1 MLALVGDDESLDQMR
16 EIVNSTPELE
26 SWRAEV
32 DQHLSDRVLFE
43 TIMAVVVENPNCLQT
58 DVKTLTG
65 MADGHRI
72 GTLIS
77 YLEKAGKLVRVKA
90 GRTYRLLLPG
100 SPDIPEPPPKRIVT
114 SHRADRKPPPLRE
127 IDIASL
133 DYVPLPRAPLHWEE
147 AIIIAV
153 EEPPKIRNHSAFM
166 AACQP
171 L

>member
-1 MLALVGDDESLDQMR
+1 MKYAWAKADISAR
-16 EIVNSTPELE
+16 RRRTSSSAASITTP
-26 SWRAEV
+26 RA
-32 DQHLSDRVLFE
+32 RV
-43 TIMAVVVENPNCLQT
+43 
-58 DVKTLTG
+58 
-65 MADGHRI
+65 
-72 GTLIS
+72 
-77 YLEKAGKLVRVKA
+77 KAGKLVRVKA

-100 SPDIPEPPPKRIVT
+100 SPDVPEPPPKRIVT